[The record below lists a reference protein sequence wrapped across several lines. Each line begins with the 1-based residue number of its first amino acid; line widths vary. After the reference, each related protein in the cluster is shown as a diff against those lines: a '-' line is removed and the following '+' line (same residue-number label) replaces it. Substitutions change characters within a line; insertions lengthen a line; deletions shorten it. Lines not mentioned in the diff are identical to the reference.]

1 MRIMEK
7 LEGLGTALI
16 TPFDANGKVDY
27 KALARLLDTQLT
39 GFVDYIVVLGTTGE
53 AATLTPEEKKEVR
66 QFIVE
71 HVKLAALKRPNP
83 AMDDPDICA
92 AIRPVSIPLVL
103 GVGGNNTAAVCAA
116 LAAIHDELLENYA
129 AILSVCP
136 YYNKPNQEGLFRH
149 FCAVAEASPIP
160 VVLYNV
166 PGRTGVNLLPETVMR
181 IYEAHPDKI
190 CGIKEASGNVEQI
203 KRLIKMSTEYRVQ
216 NTDPISP
223 YSVSKAVCTPSGK
236 AGLLVISGD
245 DGIACELME
254 AGAAGLISVASNA
267 FPEDF
272 YHIVH
277 DKDAA
282 LQAKYAET
290 IKLLFAEGNP
300 VGIKAVLSQ
309 KGLITNS
316 LRLPLVP
323 ASEELQEKI
332 IQELGVI

>member
-1 MRIMEK
+1 VD
-7 LEGLGTALI
+7 
-16 TPFDANGKVDY
+16 FDAW
-27 KALARLLDTQLT
+27 ARLLDTQLT

-71 HVKLAALKRPNP
+71 HVKLAALKRHNP

-103 GVGGNNTAAVCAA
+103 GVGGNNTAAVCAE
-116 LAAIHDELLENYA
+116 LAAMHDELPENYA

-149 FCAVAEASPIP
+149 FCAVAEASPVP
-160 VVLYNV
+160 VILYNV
-166 PGRTGVNLLPETVMR
+166 PGRTGVNMLPETVMR
-181 IYEAHPDKI
+181 IYNAHPDKI

-203 KRLIKMSTEYRVQ
+203 KHLIA
-216 NTDPISP
+216 ISRQH
-223 YSVSKAVCTPSGK
+223 SAFSI
-236 AGLLVISGD
+236 ISGD

-282 LQAKYAET
+282 LQAKYAEM

-300 VGIKAVLSQ
+300 VGIKAVLAQ
-309 KGLITNS
+309 KGIISNH

-323 ASEELQEKI
+323 ASQELQKKI

>member
-1 MRIMEK
+1 MIK
-7 LEGLGTALI
+7 GLGTALI
-16 TPFDANGKVDY
+16 TPFKADKSVDY
-27 KALARLLDTQLT
+27 DALARLLDTQLT

-53 AATLTPEEKKEVR
+53 AATMTEEEKKEVR
-66 QFIVE
+66 QFIVNYVRNHPIPSLE
-71 HVKLAALKRPNP
+71 GRPGG
-83 AMDDPDICA
+83 
-92 AIRPVSIPLVL
+92 VLPLVL
-103 GVGGNNTAAVCAA
+103 GVGGNNTAAVCES
-116 LAAIHDELLENYA
+116 LRTMDLSGFS

-160 VVLYNV
+160 VILYNV

-181 IYEAHPDKI
+181 IYNAHPDKI

-203 KRLIKMSTEYRVQ
+203 KHLIQLS
-216 NTDPISP
+216 N
-223 YSVSKAVCTPSGK
+223 TPSLEGRD
-236 AGLLVISGD
+236 GEGFPPLLVISGD

-272 YHIVH
+272 WHIVH
-277 DKDAA
+277 DKNAA
-282 LQAKYAET
+282 LQAKYAEM

-300 VGIKAVLSQ
+300 VGIKAVLAQ
-309 KGLITNS
+309 KGMIENN

-323 ASEELQEKI
+323 ASEELSRQMSAI
-332 IQELGVI
+332 I